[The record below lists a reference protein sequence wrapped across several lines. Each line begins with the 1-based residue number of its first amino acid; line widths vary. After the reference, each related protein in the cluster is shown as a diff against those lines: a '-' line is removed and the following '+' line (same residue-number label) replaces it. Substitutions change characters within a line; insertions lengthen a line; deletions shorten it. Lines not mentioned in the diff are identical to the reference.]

1 MAALSSNPTT
11 FTWNSQVVANVVS
24 ASWSASGAEIDVT
37 ALAGTVRSY
46 LRGKLDWT
54 IELRVHF
61 NKTQHGSTPAAGVVN
76 LAADFTDGT
85 ARTFTLNFQDG
96 SVSSSGIITAFN
108 IAAEMDQAVSA
119 NLTIRGTGA
128 LTFPGS

>member
-1 MAALSSNPTT
+1 MPAISSNPTT
-11 FTWNSQVVANVVS
+11 FTWASNVAANVVS

-54 IELRVHF
+54 IDLRLHF
-61 NKTQHGSTPAAGVVN
+61 NKTQHGSTPGANVVN
-76 LAADFTDGT
+76 LAADFKDGT

-96 SVSSSGIITAFN
+96 LVTSSGIITAFN
-108 IAAEMDQAVSA
+108 ISAEIDQAVSA
-119 NLTIRGTGA
+119 NLTIRGTGE
-128 LTFPGS
+128 LTFP